1 MFKQWN
7 TGGDEMKSPF
17 TPVSTGAAKKAYFS
31 EENKNPN
38 F

>member
-1 MFKQWN
+1 VSHDN
-7 TGGDEMKSPF
+7 ELPF
-17 TPVSTGAAKKAYFS
+17 TPISAHNKKAYFS

>member
-1 MFKQWN
+1 
-7 TGGDEMKSPF
+7 MKSPF